1 MKQNH
6 RTLVQAL
13 VAALLPVAAWAGPVN
28 VNTADASTLAQ
39 ELDGIGPAKAQ
50 AIVEYRQKHGPFRT
64 ADELASVRGIGQRTI
79 ENNRVD
85 IRTDRA
91 AVRPAAAASPPATGT
106 APSRPAKPGGR

>member
-1 MKQNH
+1 MNFA
-6 RTLVQAL
+6 RYPFAVLL
-13 VAALLPVAAWAGPVN
+13 AALASVALAGPVN
-28 VNTADASTLAQ
+28 INSADATTIAR
-39 ELDGIGPAKAQ
+39 ELKGIGLAKAQ